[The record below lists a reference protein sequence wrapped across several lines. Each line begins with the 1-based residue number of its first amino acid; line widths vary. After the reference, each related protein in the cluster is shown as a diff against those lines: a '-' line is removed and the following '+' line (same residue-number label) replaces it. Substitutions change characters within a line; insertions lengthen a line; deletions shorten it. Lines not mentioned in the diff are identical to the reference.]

1 MSESQSV
8 PTHIGYIVDGNRRW
22 AKKHGLPPYE
32 GHLAGY
38 ASLKDVILYTLEQ
51 PGVEFVSIY
60 IFSTENWKRPE
71 KEVATIMKLAMR
83 VFKSELK
90 EFIKRGIRIRVLGIE
105 QGLTDELI
113 NAARKAEEATKDLTN
128 GTLCVCFNYGGQR
141 EIIDATRKCIED
153 GLSPNEV
160 SEEAIE
166 ARLYAPGVPAVDLI
180 VRTSGEHR
188 LSNFQLWRSAYS
200 EFIFL
205 EKLWPD
211 MRADDVTAIMNEYG
225 SRHRR
230 YGK

>member
-1 MSESQSV
+1 MNEESSA

-32 GHLAGY
+32 GHLAGFT
-38 ASLKDVILYTLEQ
+38 SLKDVVLYTLEQ

-83 VFKSELK
+83 IFKSELK
-90 EFIKRGIRIRVLGIE
+90 DFIKRGVRIRVLGVE
-105 QGLTDELI
+105 EGLTDELI
-113 NAARKAEEATKDLTN
+113 DAAHKAEEATKDLTN
-128 GTLCVCFNYGGQR
+128 GTICVCFNYGGQR
-141 EIIDATRKCIED
+141 EIADAARKCVED
-153 GLSPNEV
+153 GLKPEEV
-160 SEEAIE
+160 TEQAI
-166 ARLYAPGVPAVDLI
+166 ADRLYAPEVPPVDLV
-180 VRTSGEHR
+180 VRTSGEQR
-188 LSNFQLWRSAYS
+188 LSNFLLWRSAYS
-200 EFIFL
+200 ELTFL

-211 MRADDVTAIMNEYG
+211 MRSEDVTAIIKEYK